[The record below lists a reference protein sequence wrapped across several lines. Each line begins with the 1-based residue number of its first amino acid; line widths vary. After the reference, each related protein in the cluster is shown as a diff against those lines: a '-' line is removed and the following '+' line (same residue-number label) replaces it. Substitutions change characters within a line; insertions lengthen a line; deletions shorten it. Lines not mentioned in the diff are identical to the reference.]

1 MARPR
6 FFTGRLVASTNTLR
20 SIMGRRLEVE
30 VRFTRSYKV
39 ISQNILSIKQE
50 SYPMVARR

>member
-6 FFTGRLVASTNTLR
+6 LLTGRLVASTNTLR

-30 VRFTRSYKV
+30 VVFTKSYRV
-39 ISQNILSIKQE
+39 ISKNILSIKRE
-50 SYPMVARR
+50 SYPMIVRR

>member
-30 VRFTRSYKV
+30 VRFTRSYRV
-39 ISQNILSIKQE
+39 ISQNVLDIKRE
-50 SYPMVARR
+50 PFPIVARH